1 MRDSYSWGVG
11 DSEEAATVSDGGGGV
26 SNGGSHGVLGYR
38 GSLSVS
44 SYGSSMSVGGYRGSM
59 SVSGYG
65 GSIRG
70 LSVDSGVGDAD
81 VVLVAAGVGGGDAL
95 GVLRHSLEVA
105 GTTVDVVGGGGQCR
119 GGVAGVSRGSVAGV
133 SRSGV
138 AGDSWGSIAGVGGGS
153 TDDAGVGYREG
164 ASEDCNL

>member
-1 MRDSYSWGVG
+1 MFICITLVLQLPGVVDANGAAVAHVRDSYSWGVG

-26 SNGGSHGVLGYR
+26 SNGGSHGILGY
-38 GSLSVS
+38 G
-44 SYGSSMSVGGYRGSM
+44 GSMSVSGYRGSM
-59 SVSGYG
+59 SVGGYG

-105 GTTVDVVGGGGQCR
+105 GATVDVVGGGC
-119 GGVAGVSRGSVAGV
+119 
-133 SRSGV
+133 
-138 AGDSWGSIAGVGGGS
+138 
-153 TDDAGVGYREG
+153 
-164 ASEDCNL
+164 